1 MSHNDL
7 FLAST
12 RPNYYEL
19 LPQIEAA
26 MAEADR
32 VCRIRME
39 AGWEADPEYGWGS
52 PDCISE
58 SDWEAEGYPLPEE
71 PGFAEFMQTYVP
83 APLPTA

>member
-1 MSHNDL
+1 MANINAHNDL
-7 FLAST
+7 FLSAT

-32 VCRIRME
+32 VSRIRE
-39 AGWEADPEYGWGS
+39 AAGWEADPEYGWAS

-58 SDWEAEGYPLPEE
+58 FDWESQDYPLPEE
-71 PGFAEFMQTYVP
+71 PGFADFMKTYEP
-83 APLPTA
+83 IN

>member
-39 AGWEADPEYGWGS
+39 AGWEA
-52 PDCISE
+52 
-58 SDWEAEGYPLPEE
+58 EGYPLPED

-83 APLPTA
+83 AT

>member
-1 MSHNDL
+1 MSRNDL

-39 AGWEADPEYGWGS
+39 AG
-52 PDCISE
+52 
-58 SDWEAEGYPLPEE
+58 
-71 PGFAEFMQTYVP
+71 FAEFMQTYVP

>member
-32 VCRIRME
+32 VCRIRVE
-39 AGWEADPEYGWGS
+39 AGWEADP
-52 PDCISE
+52 
-58 SDWEAEGYPLPEE
+58 
-71 PGFAEFMQTYVP
+71 
-83 APLPTA
+83 